1 MQLPESIDFTKVLS
15 LEALTRELFATF
27 DALGGRDEDQA
38 RSWPSQIHQAA
49 RVQPVCEACI
59 DGAKPSALLEVS

>member
-27 DALGGRDEDQA
+27 DALGSAWDEDSKRA
-38 RSWPSQIHQAA
+38 ASEVERS
-49 RVQPVCEACI
+49 V
-59 DGAKPSALLEVS
+59 

>member
-27 DALGGRDEDQA
+27 DALGSGRDEDSKRA
-38 RSWPSQIHQAA
+38 PS
-49 RVQPVCEACI
+49 
-59 DGAKPSALLEVS
+59 EVDRPE